1 MNELLLEPLK
11 YYEKV
16 GAAEHEKN
24 LAEYVD
30 SLVDK
35 SGVDIAQNRATAKK
49 YRAEKAAIAKLEKSR
64 SGKKTLRGFLIFFMI
79 VGIALAIYG
88 IYALT
93 ADSASTGGICLGIGA
108 PLIVLCIVLIK
119 VVINPAIK
127 ALEKLLAEREKVAK
141 ELLDEAEKQV
151 APLNALFKD
160 DDTLRLIEKTMP
172 EFVFENRFSAER
184 QEQFVKHYDLEV
196 DQGKNCSVLDTLSG
210 SFIENPFVYC
220 AQKVHYMSSHTY
232 HGTLVITWTETYRD
246 SNGKTQR
253 RTRTQTLHASVTRPK
268 PEYYTRKQLFYG
280 CQAAADLSFSREPKH
295 SERLSEAEREHKVQK
310 GTKKLK
316 KKEAKALQGK
326 GNFQGMAN
334 TEFDVLFGASDRN
347 HEVQFRL
354 MYTPLAQCNTVD
366 LLTSTAGYG
375 DDFHFTKRRRCNMI
389 MSEHA
394 QRWAM
399 RPSASYYYSYD
410 VDEIRKNFMQFNQDY
425 FKSVFFDFAPC
436 IAVPAY
442 MEKTSIAME
451 GEREYAGLYSAYEHE
466 VMANQM
472 GAATFA
478 HTATQTETI
487 LKTRFV
493 ERSGNDDVVQVTAY
507 SFDTTP
513 RVDFI
518 PVFGGD
524 GRMHS
529 VPVHWTEYI
538 PLERVSNVKMTSA
551 RRLQE
556 SETNMEDMAKRFLY
570 HGMAAWVLG

>member
-35 SGVDIAQNRATAKK
+35 SGVDIAQNRATTKK
-49 YRAEKAAIAKLEKSR
+49 YRTEKAAIAKLEKSR
-64 SGKKTLRGFLIFFMI
+64 NGKKTLRGFLIFFII
-79 VGIALAIYG
+79 VGIALAAYG
-88 IYALT
+88 IYALI
-93 ADSASTGGICLGIGA
+93 AGNAMAGGICLGVGA

-119 VVINPAIK
+119 VVLNPAIK
-127 ALEKLLAEREKVAK
+127 ALDTLIAEREKTAK
-141 ELLDEAEKQV
+141 ALLDEAEKQV

-160 DDTLRLIEKTMP
+160 DDTLRLIEKTLP
-172 EFVFENRFSAER
+172 EFVFENRFSSER

-196 DQGKNCSVLDTLSG
+196 NQGEDCSVLDTLSG

-220 AQKVHYMSSHTY
+220 EQKVHRLGMHTY

-246 SNGKTQR
+246 SNGKMQR

-280 CQAAADLSFSREPKH
+280 CQAAADLSFSRSPKH
-295 SERLSEAEREHKVQK
+295 SERLSESERERKVKK
-310 GTKKLK
+310 GTKKIK
-316 KKEAKALQGK
+316 QKEAKALKGK

-366 LLTSTAGYG
+366 LLTSTTGYG
-375 DDFHFTKRRRCNMI
+375 DDFHFSKRRRCNMI

-394 QRWAM
+394 QGWAM
-399 RPSASYYYSYD
+399 RPFAAYYYSYD
-410 VDEIRKNFMQFNQDY
+410 VDEIRKNFMRFNQDY

-436 IAVPAY
+436 MAVPAY
-442 MEKTSIAME
+442 MEKPSIAME
-451 GEREYAGLYSAYEHE
+451 GEREYSGLYSAYEHE
-466 VMANQM
+466 VMANRM
-472 GAATFA
+472 GAETFA

-487 LKTRFV
+487 LKTRFM
-493 ERSGNDDVVQVTAY
+493 ERTGNEDVVQVTARSY
-507 SFDTTP
+507 DTTP

-538 PLERVSNVKMTSA
+538 PLERVSNVKMASA
-551 RRLQE
+551 QSVQAL
-556 SETNMEDMAKRFLY
+556 ETNAQEMAKRFLY
-570 HGMAAWVLG
+570 HGMAAWVL